1 MDFEIDI
8 KKVDWIPKHVE
19 EIAEVASKAFE
30 CHMTFEELSTTG
42 YGVLGTDKIEKIP
55 IHEDSDIPKFVAIK
69 CKTRFEEKVIQFRL
83 PERACPAAFVPKKT
97 KVLVKGDLCAKFF
110 GECEVS
116 TRTVEFSIKLYDC
129 NHFYMK
135 QSLPGSGASPYWVIF
150 EGRWNT
156 TEKGIQLEYLF
167 RYSWQVAKTRLMPE
181 FALEAC
187 PKDHK
192 SRLAWCGD
200 IPEQQLN
207 GSVPAIVGEDAFG
220 WIEVCREPDKVER
233 GKARFNEESD
243 DIKPT
248 KQASEQDTSDGAEL
262 PKVRRHDPTMVGGA
276 EAAGT
281 SAGRTNEDQP
291 TKETD
296 DEPIWPL
303 YVGAG
308 VFALLLILFFWLTW
322 TDKQKLAEL

>member
-8 KKVDWIPKHVE
+8 KKIDWIPKHVE

-30 CHMTFEELSTTG
+30 CPMTFEELSSTN
-42 YGVLGTDKIEKIP
+42 YGVIGTDHIEKVQIN
-55 IHEDSDIPKFVAIK
+55 EDSDIPKFVAIK
-69 CKTRFEEKVIQFRL
+69 CKTRFEEKVIKFRL
-83 PERACPAAFVPKKT
+83 PERACPASFVPKKT

-135 QSLPGSGASPYWVIF
+135 QSLPGSGASPYWVMF
-150 EGRWNT
+150 EGRWGT

-167 RYSWQVAKTRLMPE
+167 RYSWQIAKTRLMPE
-181 FALEAC
+181 FSLEAC
-187 PKDHK
+187 PKNQR

-207 GSVPAIVGEDAFG
+207 GSVPAIVGEDSFC
-220 WIEVCREPDKVER
+220 WIEVCREPDVVER

-243 DIKPT
+243 DIKP
-248 KQASEQDTSDGAEL
+248 KNPAVEEDKPAAAEV
-262 PKVRRHDPTMVGGA
+262 PKVRRGGP
-276 EAAGT
+276 EAAATRAAKEQSTLSTDSNGE
-281 SAGRTNEDQP
+281 ADED
-291 TKETD
+291 
-296 DEPIWPL
+296 PIWPL
-303 YVGAG
+303 YVGVG
-308 VFALLLILFFWLTW
+308 IVVLLLILFFWWTW
-322 TDKQKLAEL
+322 DDKQRQAEL